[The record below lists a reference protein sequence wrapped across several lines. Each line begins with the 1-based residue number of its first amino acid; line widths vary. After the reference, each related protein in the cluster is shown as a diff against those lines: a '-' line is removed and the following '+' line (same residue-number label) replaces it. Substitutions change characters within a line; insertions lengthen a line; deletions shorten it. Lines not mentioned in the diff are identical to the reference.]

1 MKEIT
6 REQVKKYNQMVEAAI
21 GTGAY
26 DMLGLIREYRDDDT
40 KKWVGNPYGYLYP
53 IATYDWVKDE
63 NGFVKFFLKNINGR
77 AYIYTYLD
85 GELVDRHLLEGKE
98 IAKAFFGV

>member
-21 GTGAY
+21 GTEAY
-26 DMLGLIREYRDDDT
+26 DMLGLLREYRDDDT

-53 IATYDWVKDE
+53 IATYDWANDDDD
-63 NGFVKFFLKNINGR
+63 FVRFFLKTINGR